1 MTKTKDMNKNN
12 CRSLQ
17 TTRKQRRVKIKLNTN
32 IVKQMVENIVKE
44 VHGVESYGQLPYS
57 FESSALQ
64 CLQHGAESFLEQ
76 MWEQLRHNV
85 NDKYDNV
92 NQRISIRDIQ
102 LWKIQNNF
110 KSRFEKKNKISL
122 CKIFKSHSNK

>member
-12 CRSLQ
+12 CTGRSLQ

-32 IVKQMVENIVKE
+32 IVKQMVENIIKE
-44 VHGVESYGQLPYS
+44 VYGIESYGQLPYS

-85 NDKYDNV
+85 NNPNPK
-92 NQRISIRDIQ
+92 QRISIRDIQ

-110 KSRFEKKNKISL
+110 KSRFEKKK
-122 CKIFKSHSNK
+122 